1 MIAGY
6 IDELHFA
13 SESMMLRRICPDIF
27 EMNRP
32 VVFSVN
38 QHKFA
43 PVIPR
48 FQAVRFEYCI
58 NLRVRMICI
67 VYKRIR
73 KQVVRLVGEILI
85 RMTLSVEINGQL
97 RRVWLFQQ
105 ASDIQIGVAVLFIP
119 VNSKR

>member
-6 IDELHFA
+6 IDELHIT
-13 SESMMLRRICPDIF
+13 SGITMLCRICPGIF

-48 FQAVRFEYCI
+48 FQAVRFEYPL
-58 NLRVRMICI
+58 NLHIRMIRI

-73 KQVVRLVGEILI
+73 KQVVRLVREILI
-85 RMTLSVEINGQL
+85 RMTLSVKINGQL
-97 RRVWLFQQ
+97 
-105 ASDIQIGVAVLFIP
+105 
-119 VNSKR
+119 